1 MKQYIT
7 TYLITL
13 ILGSIHLQLPA
24 QSLKFQW
31 QTSENISAVTINH
44 VFQSSDNR
52 LVAVGSA
59 RKDDAEQEDT
69 EGVLIFID
77 EKTGAIQKTKT
88 FERKGFNSF
97 LTVVELESGGFYLIG
112 ETGSSKEKTVG
123 WIVAVDEM
131 GESMSGISERLIEN
145 YIRIEKVIKDDNGRF
160 LFIGQK
166 QKEGLGLLRLK
177 KAVIDLNVPTSFKQL
192 DNVLCA
198 QFNATN
204 ELNMIGKNLD
214 NGLVWRALWAENK
227 SDSYLYK
234 KSSFSPIPDIQDA
247 RFLSKPYLFGTAFVK
262 GRNNIWIGSAN
273 DSTRLIAETILS
285 SNKATE
291 DFHGVLPLTENNCL
305 MAYSAR
311 EQRTGFSKN
320 SFCTFNMDNPKERIE
335 LKAEE
340 VGYKR
345 DFKITQLIKGFGNN
359 VFVLGKIERENKP
372 TKWRILAYKWAETE
386 KSIASTSKSINDI
399 FRFAKAEFDD
409 SEFENGD
416 KILSPN
422 EKGAAVFTVETSLPI
437 ATISVEAKIMDNAR
451 GVMCNGGTRRFNIQN
466 GKTRVNFPISATADL
481 SGGVVGIQ
489 FSIKAEGYPAQT
501 FAMKISCNNPL
512 SKKGVA
518 TIVDYDDKSL
528 KSGRTVSNP
537 TITVKGKVF
546 TPPGS
551 NPKVVVN
558 NAAKENT
565 ILNRLYDVNG
575 NMTVYQFSHT
585 LTLVPGWNAIP
596 VRVDDENGTYYDT
609 LKINFVS
616 KIQQK
621 PTLHIIAIAPNYSN
635 PNHKLAFNQKD
646 ADDIVEIARKQAGRG
661 VFDEIKIKKLTST
674 QETTADNIKRVFR
687 ELSRRAKK
695 DYENSDAI
703 GVQDVIWVFFSSHG
717 KMIKNKFKILPSN
730 YADDD
735 DEEQEESSVD
745 YRTAVLDK
753 LQEVV
758 KEETQDTN
766 RRKIIVFI
774 DACHSGGAK
783 SKGDLTNDEINSMA
797 LNALNSS
804 AAGIITVSSTT
815 DSLLSYEDALW
826 QNGAF
831 TKALVEALDNQKV
844 TKKNGSTLSAD
855 TNLDKII
862 TIEEMYNFLK
872 IRIPDLIN
880 QIHNSASR
888 QQEPFIPTR
897 QLKDNLPVV
906 RLN

>member
-7 TYLITL
+7 TYLTTL
-13 ILGSIHLQLPA
+13 ILGSIHLLLPA

-31 QTSENISAVTINH
+31 QTSDNIPAITINH
-44 VFQSSDNR
+44 VFQASDNR
-52 LVAVGSA
+52 LVAVGSVQ
-59 RKDDAEQEDT
+59 KDNAEQDDT
-69 EGVLIFID
+69 EGVLFFID

-88 FERKGFNSF
+88 FERKGFNNFISA
-97 LTVVELESGGFYLIG
+97 VEFESGGFYLIG
-112 ETGSSKEKTVG
+112 ETGSSKAKTVG

-131 GESMSGISERLIEN
+131 GELKSGVSERLIDN
-145 YIRIEKVIKDDNGRF
+145 YIRIEKAIKDDSGKL

-177 KAVIDLNVPTSFKQL
+177 KTVTDLGVPISFKTL
-192 DNVLCA
+192 DNVFCA
-198 QFNATN
+198 QFNANN
-204 ELNMIGKNLD
+204 ELNIIGKNLD

-234 KSSFSPIPDIQDA
+234 KSGLSPIPDIQDA
-247 RFLSKPYLFGTAFVK
+247 HFSSKPYLFGTAFVK
-262 GRNNIWIGSAN
+262 GRNNIWMGCAN
-273 DSTRLIAETILS
+273 DTTRIISETILS
-285 SNKATE
+285 HNKATE
-291 DFHGVLPLTENNCL
+291 DFHSILPLSEMNCL

-320 SFCTFNMDNPKERIE
+320 GLCTFNMDNPRERIE
-335 LKAEE
+335 LKVDEI
-340 VGYKR
+340 GYKR
-345 DFKITQLIKGFGNN
+345 DFKISQLIRGFGNN
-359 VFVLGKIERENKP
+359 VFVLGKIEHENKP
-372 TKWRILAYKWAETE
+372 TQWRLIAYKWTETE
-386 KSIASTSKSINDI
+386 KSIASTSKSINDV
-399 FRFAKAEFDD
+399 FRCTKGEFDD

-422 EKGAAVFTVETSLPI
+422 EKGAAVFIIETSLPI
-437 ATISVEAKIMDNAR
+437 TTISVEAKIMDNAR
-451 GVMCNGGTRRFNIQN
+451 GVVCNGNTRRFTIQN
-466 GKTRVNFPISATADL
+466 GKTRVNFPVSATTDL
-481 SGGVVGIQ
+481 ASGVVGIQ
-489 FSIKAEGYPAQT
+489 FSIKAEGYPAQI
-501 FAMKISCNNPL
+501 FNMKISCNNPL

-518 TIVDYDDKSL
+518 TIIDYEDKNL
-528 KSGRTVSNP
+528 KSGKTVSSPN
-537 TITVKGKVF
+537 ITVKGKVF

-575 NMTVYQFSHT
+575 NMPVYQFSHT
-585 LTLVPGWNAIP
+585 LTLIPGWNTIP

-609 LKINFVS
+609 LKINFVL

-635 PNHKLAFNQKD
+635 PNHRLAFNQKD

-661 VFDEIKIKKLTST
+661 VFDEIKVKKLTSM
-674 QETTADNIKRVFR
+674 QETTADNIKKVFR

-695 DYENSDAI
+695 DYDNSDAI

-797 LNALNSS
+797 LNALNSA

-844 TKKNGSTLSAD
+844 TLKNGSILSAD
-855 TNLDKII
+855 ASPDKII

-888 QQEPFIPTR
+888 RQEPFIPTR
-897 QLKDNLPVV
+897 QLEDNLPVV

>member
-1 MKQYIT
+1 MKQHITIYIT
-7 TYLITL
+7 I
-13 ILGSIHLQLPA
+13 ILTAVNSILPA

-31 QTSENISAVTINH
+31 QTPENISALTINY
-44 VFQSSDNR
+44 VFQASDNR
-52 LVAVGSA
+52 LIAVGCVH
-59 RKDDAEQEDT
+59 KDNTEQDDT
-69 EGVLIFID
+69 EGVLFFID

-88 FERKGFNSF
+88 FERKGFNNF
-97 LTVVELESGGFYLIG
+97 LSAVELESGGFYLIG
-112 ETGSSKEKTVG
+112 ETGNNKEKTMG
-123 WIVAVDEM
+123 WIVAVDEI
-131 GESMSGISERLIEN
+131 GELMNGVSDRLIDN
-145 YIRIEKVIKDDNGRF
+145 YIRIEKCIKDYNGKL

-177 KAVIDLNVPTSFKQL
+177 KTVTDLGVPTSFKPL
-192 DNVLCA
+192 SNMFSA
-198 QFNATN
+198 QFNANN
-204 ELNMIGKNLD
+204 ELTMIGKNLD
-214 NGLVWRALWAENK
+214 NGSVWRALWSENK

-234 KSSFSPIPDIQDA
+234 KSNFSTIPDIQEA
-247 RFLSKPYLFGTAFVK
+247 YFFNKPYLFGTAFVK
-262 GRNNIWIGSAN
+262 GRNNIWMGSAN
-273 DSTRLIAETILS
+273 DSTRIVVETILS
-285 SNKATE
+285 DNKSAE
-291 DFHGVLPLTENNCL
+291 DFHNILPLSDNNCL

-320 SFCTFNMDNPKERIE
+320 GFCTFNVDNPKERIE
-335 LKAEE
+335 LKANEI
-340 VGYKR
+340 GYKR
-345 DFKITQLIKGFGNN
+345 DFKISQLIRGFGNN
-359 VFVLGKIERENKP
+359 IFVLGKIERENKP
-372 TKWRILAYKWAETE
+372 TQWRIIAYKWAETE
-386 KSIASTSKSINDI
+386 KSIASTSKSINDV
-399 FRFAKAEFDD
+399 FGCTKAEFDD

-422 EKGAAVFTVETSLPI
+422 EKGAAVFMVETSLPI
-437 ATISVEAKIMDNAR
+437 KTISVEAKIMDNAR
-451 GVMCNGGTRRFNIQN
+451 GVVCNGNIRRFNIQN
-466 GKTRVNFPISATADL
+466 GKTRVNFPVSATTDL
-481 SGGVVGIQ
+481 LGGLMGIQ

-518 TIVDYDDKSL
+518 TIIDYDDKNL
-528 KSGRTVSNP
+528 KSGKTVSSPN
-537 TITVKGKVF
+537 ITVKGKVF

-575 NMTVYQFSHT
+575 NMPVYQFSHT
-585 LTLVPGWNAIP
+585 LTLVLGWNNIP

-609 LKINFVS
+609 LKINFVP

-621 PTLHIIAIAPNYSN
+621 PTLHIIAIAPNYTN

-661 VFDEIKIKKLTST
+661 VFDEIKVKKLTSM
-674 QETTADNIKRVFR
+674 QETTADNIKKVFR

-695 DYENSDAI
+695 DYDNSDAI

-783 SKGDLTNDEINSMA
+783 SKGDMTNDEINSMA

-855 TNLDKII
+855 TNSDKII

-888 QQEPFIPTR
+888 RQEPFIPTR

>member
-1 MKQYIT
+1 MKQHITIYIT
-7 TYLITL
+7 I
-13 ILGSIHLQLPA
+13 ILTAVNSILPA

-31 QTSENISAVTINH
+31 QTPENISALTINY
-44 VFQSSDNR
+44 VFQASDNR
-52 LVAVGSA
+52 LIAVGCVH
-59 RKDDAEQEDT
+59 KDNTEQDDT
-69 EGVLIFID
+69 EGVLFFID

-88 FERKGFNSF
+88 FERKGFNNF
-97 LTVVELESGGFYLIG
+97 LSAVELESGGFYLIG
-112 ETGSSKEKTVG
+112 ETGNNKEKTMG
-123 WIVAVDEM
+123 WIVAVDEI
-131 GESMSGISERLIEN
+131 GELMNGVSDRLIDN
-145 YIRIEKVIKDDNGRF
+145 YIRIEKSIKDDNGKL

-166 QKEGLGLLRLK
+166 QKEGLGVLRLK
-177 KAVIDLNVPTSFKQL
+177 KTVIDLGVPTSFKPL
-192 DNVLCA
+192 SNMFSA
-198 QFNATN
+198 QFNANN
-204 ELNMIGKNLD
+204 ELTMIGKNLD
-214 NGLVWRALWAENK
+214 NGSVWRALWSENK

-234 KSSFSPIPDIQDA
+234 KNNFSTIPDIQEA
-247 RFLSKPYLFGTAFVK
+247 YFFNKPYLFGTAFVK
-262 GRNNIWIGSAN
+262 GRNNIWMGSAN
-273 DSTRLIAETILS
+273 DSTRIVVETILS
-285 SNKATE
+285 DNKSAE
-291 DFHGVLPLTENNCL
+291 DFHNILPLSDNNCL

-320 SFCTFNMDNPKERIE
+320 GFCTFNVDNPKERIE
-335 LKAEE
+335 LKANEI
-340 VGYKR
+340 GYKR
-345 DFKITQLIKGFGNN
+345 DFKISQLIRGFGNN
-359 VFVLGKIERENKP
+359 IFVLGKIERENKP
-372 TKWRILAYKWAETE
+372 TQWRIIAYKWAETE
-386 KSIASTSKSINDI
+386 KSIASTSKSINDV
-399 FRFAKAEFDD
+399 FRCTKAEFDD

-422 EKGAAVFTVETSLPI
+422 EKGAAVFMVETSLPI
-437 ATISVEAKIMDNAR
+437 KTISVEAKIMDNAR
-451 GVMCNGGTRRFNIQN
+451 GVVCNGNIRRFNIQN
-466 GKTRVNFPISATADL
+466 GKTRVNFPVSATADL
-481 SGGVVGIQ
+481 AGGVVGIQ
-489 FSIKAEGYPAQT
+489 FSIKAEGYPVQT

-518 TIVDYDDKSL
+518 TIIDYDDKNL
-528 KSGRTVSNP
+528 KSGKTVSSPN
-537 TITVKGKVF
+537 ITVKGKVF

-575 NMTVYQFSHT
+575 NMPVYQFSHT
-585 LTLVPGWNAIP
+585 LTLVLGWNNIP

-609 LKINFVS
+609 LKINFVP

-621 PTLHIIAIAPNYSN
+621 PTLHIIAIAPNYTN

-661 VFDEIKIKKLTST
+661 VFDEIKVKKLTSM
-674 QETTADNIKRVFR
+674 QETTADNIKKVFR

-695 DYENSDAI
+695 DYDNSDAI

-783 SKGDLTNDEINSMA
+783 SKGDMTNDEINSMA

-855 TNLDKII
+855 TNSDKII

-888 QQEPFIPTR
+888 RQEPFIPTR
-897 QLKDNLPVV
+897 QLKDNLPLV